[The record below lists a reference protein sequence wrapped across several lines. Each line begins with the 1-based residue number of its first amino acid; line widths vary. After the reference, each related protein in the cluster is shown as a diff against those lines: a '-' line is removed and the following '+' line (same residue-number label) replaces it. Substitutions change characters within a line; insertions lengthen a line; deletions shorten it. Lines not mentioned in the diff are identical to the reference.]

1 MLVAGAPDI
10 CLSVSEFCL
19 VDADIFA
26 FVGLC
31 ALRRGFTTD
40 FAAKQACELTSFHVV
55 CASVEILP
63 PSDRGLCGVHERMLD
78 GPWTPLVSISECLMD
93 ASGLCSRYML
103 VGILF
108 GRR

>member
-63 PSDRGLCGVHERMLD
+63 PSVGSMR
-78 GPWTPLVSISECLMD
+78 ECLMVR
-93 ASGLCSRYML
+93 GPPWYPL
-103 VGILF
+103 VNA
-108 GRR
+108 